1 MKHNITELF
10 ILKSVESGKTAYCTQ
25 EYLNLR
31 GLEVTPRE
39 LRKTAK
45 LLVYRKIKGCNC
57 DRMKIYD
64 KDDVRVVFPCGADYW
79 FDEREERDA
88 YRKEAQ
94 AERQEFLQWN
104 KVKKAII
111 AKLDEKSKEELEAI
125 LANI

>member
-10 ILKSVESGKTAYCTQ
+10 VLKSVESGKTVYCTQ

-45 LLVYRKIKGCNC
+45 LLVYRKITGCNC
-57 DRMKIYD
+57 DRTKIYD
-64 KDDVRVVFPCGADYW
+64 KDGVRVVFPYGVDYW

-88 YRKEAQ
+88 YREEAQ
-94 AERQEFLQWN
+94 AERQKFLQWN

>member
-1 MKHNITELF
+1 MKHNITDLF
-10 ILKSVESGKTAYCTQ
+10 VLRSVESGKTAYCTQ
-25 EYLNLR
+25 EYLNAK

-45 LLVYRKIKGCNC
+45 LWIYPRKVGCNC

-64 KDDVRVVFPCGADYW
+64 ADGVRVVFPYGANYW

-111 AKLDEKSKEELEAI
+111 AKLDGKSKEELEAI